1 MDFNLSLEQKL
12 LQESA
17 RDFLSRE
24 CPRELVRGFEE
35 TDESYPL
42 DLWRKMAGLG
52 WMGLVI
58 PEEYGGSGGS
68 FLDLTILS
76 EAMGYN
82 ICPGPFF
89 STVVLG
95 CLPILEAGSEEQ
107 KKDILPGIAK
117 GELLM
122 TMALTEPDAGGGAA
136 SINAQA
142 NPVKGKYDLNGTKL
156 FVPYADHADYI
167 LWVGRTGKQTKH
179 AEGIAIFIVEKGTPG
194 IMRTKLQTLIRD
206 RQCEVVFKD
215 VRLTKD
221 SILGKS
227 GAGWPIVEGMLEK
240 ASVVQCVEMIG
251 GAQAVLDMS
260 LQYAKDRCQFNH
272 PIGSF
277 QAIQHYLA
285 DMWMDIHGS
294 RYLVYQAA
302 WKISEG
308 MKAGKEVAMAK
319 ARVGEAYRRVTILG
333 HQIFGGIGFTKE
345 HDMHLYH
352 KRSIVGDLNFGNAD
366 IHREKVACYLGL

>member
-1 MDFNLSLEQKL
+1 MDFNLSIEQKIIR
-12 LQESA
+12 ESA

-24 CPRELVRGFEE
+24 CPKELVRRFEE
-35 TDESYPL
+35 TDESYPV
-42 DLWRKMAGLG
+42 DLWRKMAELG

-68 FLDLTILS
+68 FQDLTILS

-89 STVVLG
+89 STTVLG
-95 CLPILEAGSEEQ
+95 CLPILEAGSEMQ
-107 KKDILPGIAK
+107 KKALLPGIAK

-122 TMALTEPDAGGGAA
+122 TMALIEPDAAGDAA
-136 SINAQA
+136 SINATA
-142 NPVKGKYDLNGTKL
+142 NPVKGEYVLNGTKL
-156 FVPYADHADYI
+156 FVPYAEQVDYI
-167 LWVGRTGKQTKH
+167 LWVGRTGKQEKH
-179 AEGIAIFIVEKGTPG
+179 AEGIAIFIVDKRSPG
-194 IMRTKLQTLIRD
+194 ITRTKLKTLIRD
-206 RQCEVVFKD
+206 RQCEVVFED
-215 VRLTKD
+215 VRTANE
-221 SILGKS
+221 SVLGKP
-227 GAGWPIVEGMLEK
+227 GAGWPIVEDALEK
-240 ASVVQCVEMIG
+240 SSVVLCAEMIG

-260 LQYAKDRCQFNH
+260 LHYAKERTQFNR

-277 QAIQHYLA
+277 QAIQHHLA

-302 WKISEG
+302 WKISQG

-345 HDMHLYH
+345 HDMYLYH
-352 KRSIVGDLNFGNAD
+352 KRSISGDLHSGHAD
-366 IHREKVACYLGL
+366 IHRDKVAGFLDL